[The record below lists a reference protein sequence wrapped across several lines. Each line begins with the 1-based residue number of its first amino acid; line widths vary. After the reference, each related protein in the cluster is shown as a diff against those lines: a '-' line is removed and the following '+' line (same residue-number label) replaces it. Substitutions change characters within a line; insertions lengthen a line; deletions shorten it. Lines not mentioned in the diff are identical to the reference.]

1 MRFARAE
8 ATLES
13 AAHTSTGPPGPEDKT
28 SFVQGRPGD
37 LRRATPWHRYGHHIR
52 TLPARLE
59 DLSRDLQLKAS
70 SRILDYGCA
79 EVPYRHFFPAE
90 AEYVAADI
98 PGNPHATLELNADA
112 TVPAPDDSF
121 DVVISTQVLEHV
133 ADPALHLA
141 ESFRVLRPGG
151 RMLLSTHGVFIY
163 HPDPIDHWRWTC
175 AGLRHVVEEAG
186 FRVVRFEGI
195 IGLVATGLQLV
206 QDATYYRVP
215 RWLRPVYA
223 FVMQSLCVL
232 ADRVQKQSS
241 RDLNA
246 QVFGLVAEKP

>member
-1 MRFARAE
+1 MRRSRAE

-13 AAHTSTGPPGPEDKT
+13 AAHTREGPPGPEDKT
-28 SFVQGRPGD
+28 SYVEGRPDD
-37 LRRATPWHRYGHHIR
+37 LRTATPWHRYGHHIR

-59 DLSRDLQLKAS
+59 ALSRDLGLTNG

-79 EVPYRHFFPAE
+79 DVPYRHFFPP
-90 AEYVAADI
+90 AADYVGADL

-112 TVPAPDDSF
+112 TVPAPDGSF
-121 DVVISTQVLEHV
+121 DAVISTQVLEHV
-133 ADPALHLA
+133 TDPALYLA

-151 RMLLSTHGVFIY
+151 RMLLSTHGIFIY

-175 AGLRHVVEEAG
+175 AGLRHVVEDAG

-195 IGLVATGLQLV
+195 IGLVATGLQLI

-215 RWLRPVYA
+215 HLFRPAYA
-223 FVMQSLCVL
+223 FVMQGLCVI